1 MVAKGEEV
9 AILDDLSTGRR
20 ANVEHL
26 LASGAAELTEGC
38 VTDVELVDT
47 LMRDCERCLHLAST
61 VGVKLVVAQP
71 LEALRKIVSGAD
83 VVISAAARH
92 GNRVLFM
99 STSEVYGKSSN
110 GAVREDSDRVFG
122 SVFKSRWSYAIAKS
136 YGETLAHGYHREHGA
151 DTRVARLFN
160 TIGPRQVGDYGM
172 VVPRLVRQAIA
183 GDELTVFGDG
193 SQTRCFLHVRDAAEA
208 IIALSEDDRAAGGV
222 FNIGSRQP
230 IAIRALAQRIVA
242 RAGSSSR
249 ITLVPYE
256 EVYDDGFEELGHR
269 LPDLTAVRRV
279 TGWRPLRTLDQAL
292 DDVITFQRAELAVE
306 A

>member
-9 AILDDLSTGRR
+9 TILDDLSTGRR

-26 LASGAAELTEGC
+26 LASGAAELIEGC

-61 VGVKLVVAQP
+61 VGVKLVVAEP

-122 SVFKSRWSYAIAKS
+122 SVFKSRWSYAIAKC
-136 YGETLAHGYHREHGA
+136 YGETLAHGYYREHGA

-193 SQTRCFLHVRDAAEA
+193 SQTRCFLHVRDAVSA
-208 IIALSEDDRAAGGV
+208 IIALSEDDRAAGGA

-230 IAIRALAQRIVA
+230 ITRSARSPSASVRVRA
-242 RAGSSSR
+242 RARGSRSCPTKRSTRRASRSSA
-249 ITLVPYE
+249 
-256 EVYDDGFEELGHR
+256 
-269 LPDLTAVRRV
+269 TAC
-279 TGWRPLRTLDQAL
+279 RTSP
-292 DDVITFQRAELAVE
+292 RYAV
-306 A
+306 